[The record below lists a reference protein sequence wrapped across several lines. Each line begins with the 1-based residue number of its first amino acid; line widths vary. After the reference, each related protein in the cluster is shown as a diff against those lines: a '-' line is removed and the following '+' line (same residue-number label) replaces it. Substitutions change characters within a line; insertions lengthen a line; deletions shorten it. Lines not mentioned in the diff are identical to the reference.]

1 MKKLRCGVIGLG
13 RVGKMHVENRVGKM
27 HVENMYLLPQ
37 LDIICAADYF
47 IEEMSD
53 WLYSVNITSGY
64 KNYQELLQRDD
75 IEAVFIFTSTDM
87 HEEIVTAAAQAGKH
101 IFCEKPLSMN
111 EDEQAS
117 MAVLRKVKEKGVTLQ
132 VAFNRRF
139 DPQFHEVF
147 ELVRSGKIGRPQM
160 IKITSRDPDLLP
172 HDLIKRI
179 GGLIFDFTMHDFDM
193 ARFMM
198 QDEVSEVYVKGNTL
212 IDPSLKNIDDVD
224 TLAVMLTFRNGGY
237 ALIDNSR
244 RAVYGYDQRV
254 EVFGSEG
261 MAYAD
266 NVSESTVKV
275 FNSQHCIMKNPL
287 PDFTVRYRE
296 AYRTEILHFIDSV
309 LHHTPVV
316 CTGEDAL
323 LAQRIAIA
331 AQQSLKSGLPVKITS
346 DIYL

>member
-13 RVGKMHVENRVGKM
+13 RVGKM

-117 MAVLRKVKEKGVTLQ
+117 IAVLRKVKEKGVTLQ

-275 FNSQHCIMKNPL
+275 FNSQHCVMKNPL

-296 AYRTEILHFIDSV
+296 AYRTEILHFINSV

>member
-13 RVGKMHVENRVGKM
+13 RVGKM

-172 HDLIKRI
+172 HNLIKRI

>member
-13 RVGKMHVENRVGKM
+13 RVGKM

-147 ELVRSGKIGRPQM
+147 ELVRNGKIGRPQM

>member
-13 RVGKMHVENRVGKM
+13 RVGKM

-275 FNSQHCIMKNPL
+275 FNSQNCIMKNPL

>member
-13 RVGKMHVENRVGKM
+13 RVGKM

-172 HDLIKRI
+172 HALIKRI

>member
-13 RVGKMHVENRVGKM
+13 RVGKM

-261 MAYAD
+261 VAYAD

>member
-13 RVGKMHVENRVGKM
+13 RVGKM

-87 HEEIVTAAAQAGKH
+87 HEEIVTAAAQAGEH
-101 IFCEKPLSMN
+101 IFCEKTPSMN

>member
-13 RVGKMHVENRVGKM
+13 RVGKM

-237 ALIDNSR
+237 ALIDKSR

>member
-13 RVGKMHVENRVGKM
+13 RVGKM

-323 LAQRIAIA
+323 LALRIAIA

>member
-13 RVGKMHVENRVGKM
+13 RVGKM

-147 ELVRSGKIGRPQM
+147 ELVRGGKIGRPQM

-212 IDPSLKNIDDVD
+212 IDPNLKNIDDVD

>member
-13 RVGKMHVENRVGKM
+13 RVGKM

-111 EDEQAS
+111 EDEQPS

>member
-1 MKKLRCGVIGLG
+1 MEKLRCGVIGLG
-13 RVGKMHVENRVGKM
+13 RVGKM

-101 IFCEKPLSMN
+101 ILCEKPLSMN

>member
-13 RVGKMHVENRVGKM
+13 RIGKM

-101 IFCEKPLSMN
+101 IFFEKPLSMN

>member
-13 RVGKMHVENRVGKM
+13 RVGKM

-179 GGLIFDFTMHDFDM
+179 GGLIFDFTMHDFDI

>member
-13 RVGKMHVENRVGKM
+13 RVGKM

-287 PDFTVRYRE
+287 PDFAVRYRE

>member
-13 RVGKMHVENRVGKM
+13 RVGKM

-331 AQQSLKSGLPVKITS
+331 AQESLKSGLPVKITS

>member
-13 RVGKMHVENRVGKM
+13 RVGKM

-117 MAVLRKVKEKGVTLQ
+117 MAVLSKVKEKGVTLQ

>member
-13 RVGKMHVENRVGKM
+13 RVGKM

-261 MAYAD
+261 MSYAD

>member
-13 RVGKMHVENRVGKM
+13 RVGKM

-87 HEEIVTAAAQAGKH
+87 HEEIVMAAAQAGKH

-275 FNSQHCIMKNPL
+275 FNSQHCVMKNPL

-309 LHHTPVV
+309 LHYMPVV

-331 AQQSLKSGLPVKITS
+331 AQQSLKSGLPVKIAS

>member
-13 RVGKMHVENRVGKM
+13 RVGKM

-87 HEEIVTAAAQAGKH
+87 HEEIVTAAAQTGKH

>member
-13 RVGKMHVENRVGKM
+13 RVGKM

-117 MAVLRKVKEKGVTLQ
+117 MAVLRKVKEKGVTLR

>member
-13 RVGKMHVENRVGKM
+13 RVGKM

-160 IKITSRDPDLLP
+160 IKITSRDLDLLP

>member
-13 RVGKMHVENRVGKM
+13 RVGKM

-275 FNSQHCIMKNPL
+275 FNSQHCIMKIPL

>member
-13 RVGKMHVENRVGKM
+13 RVGKM

-139 DPQFHEVF
+139 DPQFQEVF

>member
-13 RVGKMHVENRVGKM
+13 RVGKR

>member
-13 RVGKMHVENRVGKM
+13 RVGKM

-87 HEEIVTAAAQAGKH
+87 HEEIVMAAAQAGKH

-117 MAVLRKVKEKGVTLQ
+117 MV
-132 VAFNRRF
+132 
-139 DPQFHEVF
+139 HEGF

-254 EVFGSEG
+254 EIFGSEG

-275 FNSQHCIMKNPL
+275 FNSQHCVMKNPL

-309 LHHTPVV
+309 LHHMPVV

-331 AQQSLKSGLPVKITS
+331 AQQSLKSGLPVKIAS

>member
-13 RVGKMHVENRVGKM
+13 RVGKM

-101 IFCEKPLSMN
+101 IFCEKPPSMN

>member
-13 RVGKMHVENRVGKM
+13 RVGKM

-53 WLYSVNITSGY
+53 WLYSVNITSGH

>member
-13 RVGKMHVENRVGKM
+13 RVGKM

-179 GGLIFDFTMHDFDM
+179 GGLIFDFTMHNFDM

>member
-13 RVGKMHVENRVGKM
+13 RVGKM

-331 AQQSLKSGLPVKITS
+331 AQQLLKSGLPVKITS

>member
-13 RVGKMHVENRVGKM
+13 RVGKM

-331 AQQSLKSGLPVKITS
+331 AQQSLKRGLPVKITS

>member
-13 RVGKMHVENRVGKM
+13 RVGKM

-87 HEEIVTAAAQAGKH
+87 HEEIVMAAAQAGKH

>member
-13 RVGKMHVENRVGKM
+13 RVGKM

-53 WLYSVNITSGY
+53 WRYSVNITSGY

>member
-13 RVGKMHVENRVGKM
+13 RVGKM

-331 AQQSLKSGLPVKITS
+331 AQQSLKSGLSVKITS

>member
-13 RVGKMHVENRVGKM
+13 RIGKM

-147 ELVRSGKIGRPQM
+147 ELVRCGKIGRPQM

>member
-13 RVGKMHVENRVGKM
+13 RVGKM

-87 HEEIVTAAAQAGKH
+87 HEEIVMAAAQAGKH

-275 FNSQHCIMKNPL
+275 FNSQHCVMKNPL

-309 LHHTPVV
+309 LHHMPVV

-331 AQQSLKSGLPVKITS
+331 AQQSLKSGLPVKIAS

>member
-13 RVGKMHVENRVGKM
+13 RVGKM

-198 QDEVSEVYVKGNTL
+198 QDEVNEVYVKGNTL

>member
-13 RVGKMHVENRVGKM
+13 RVGKM

-160 IKITSRDPDLLP
+160 IKITSRDPVLLP